1 MLHYISYQI
10 TEKKTRG
17 WKNFFLYPA
26 FILWDFVKNCKKQ
39 SGERGGAAMEKHL
52 TERKSEKRRRLL
64 FFIPLAF
71 LAGVANG
78 FFGAGGG
85 MVLAVSLPFF
95 LAEDEKDSLFA
106 YVTLG
111 VLLASAVSAAVY
123 LADGRVSA
131 AAVSER
137 IFPALLGGGIGGLLL
152 SRIDPALLKL
162 LFSLIIIF
170 SGVRFLW
177 G

>member
-1 MLHYISYQI
+1 M
-10 TEKKTRG
+10 E
-17 WKNFFLYPA
+17 
-26 FILWDFVKNCKKQ
+26 NCKKRFK
-39 SGERGGAAMEKHL
+39 ERGGATTEKHL

-85 MVLAVSLPFF
+85 MVLAVALPFF
-95 LAEDEKDSLFA
+95 LGEDEKDSLFR
-106 YVTLG
+106 YVALG
-111 VLLASAVSAAVY
+111 VLLASAVSASVY
-123 LADGRVSA
+123 LADGRVSV

-137 IFPALLGGGIGGLLL
+137 ILPALIGGGIGGLLL
-152 SRIDPALLKL
+152 SRINPALLKF
-162 LFSLIIIF
+162 LFSLIIIY
-170 SGVRFLW
+170 SGVRFLC